1 MGTLA
6 RPGRRGTGKSA
17 HPPGHHDCADST
29 RMVVSVAGW
38 LGLGR
43 PVEPG
48 SSVAIERAAAFNPA
62 AFLAGK
68 LRAAGGLIKP
78 TPVDFPENRLNKEL
92 ESSPSGLRF
101 DRSHTKGSS
110 Q

>member
-6 RPGRRGTGKSA
+6 HSSSVGTRPSAHAPGRD
-17 HPPGHHDCADST
+17 DCADST
-29 RMVVSVAGW
+29 RRVASVAGW
-38 LGLGR
+38 LSLGWSA
-43 PVEPG
+43 EPG
-48 SSVAIERAAAFNPA
+48 SSVAIEGAGTFNPA

-78 TPVDFPENRLNKEL
+78 TPVDFPEIGGTGNWEVR
-92 ESSPSGLRF
+92 PSGLWF

-110 Q
+110 R